1 MLARLGKIEN
11 IYSIGG
17 TYLQYRWHIFT
28 VSVAH
33 MLQYRW
39 HIFTVSVAHIYSI
52 GGTYL
57 QYRWHIF
64 TVSAAHIYSIGGT
77 YLQYRWHICYSW
89 VHFRAS
95 HVYTSSP
102 NPHTGGLE
110 YKIILLLKHHERRI
124 YRNSNLHPPVAC
136 LNTRGSR
143 EIHKWSHSIRMYNFT
158 ACFICT

>member
-64 TVSAAHIYSIGGT
+64 TVSVAHMLQLSSLQSLACLHFLSKPPHRRVRIQDNSIT
-77 YLQYRWHICYSW
+77 EAP
-89 VHFRAS
+89 RAS
-95 HVYTSSP
+95 YLSQQQPASTSCMP
-102 NPHTGGLE
+102 
-110 YKIILLLKHHERRI
+110 
-124 YRNSNLHPPVAC
+124 
-136 LNTRGSR
+136 
-143 EIHKWSHSIRMYNFT
+143 
-158 ACFICT
+158 